1 LSLSDVSFWVGAAL
15 LVACAVAVV
24 TAKSLYHAAYALSGA
39 LLVTAGFYA
48 GLGSPLLAAVQVL
61 LYTGGVLTLVVYA
74 LVVSRGVTEAGA
86 ARKPF
91 AAAATAA
98 LVFGALASFGR
109 SVPPATPGASPGD
122 GRDLGLLLF
131 SRYLV
136 PFELLSVLLLAALVG
151 ALMVAR
157 LERTP

>member
-1 LSLSDVSFWVGAAL
+1 MSDALFWAGAAL
-15 LVACAVAVV
+15 LVAAALAVV
-24 TAKSLYHAAYALSGA
+24 TARSLYRAAYGLSAA
-39 LLVTAGFYA
+39 LLVTAGFYV

-74 LVVSRGVTEAGA
+74 LVVSRGVTDAGSP
-86 ARKPF
+86 RRPF
-91 AAAATAA
+91 AAAAMAA

-109 SVPPATPGASPGD
+109 SVPPATPGTSPGD

-131 SRYLV
+131 GRYLV

-151 ALMVAR
+151 ALMIAR
-157 LERTP
+157 LERAK

>member
-1 LSLSDVSFWVGAAL
+1 MSDLGFWGGAAL
-15 LVACAVAVV
+15 LSACAIAVV
-24 TAKSLYHAAYALSGA
+24 TARSLYRAAFALSGA
-39 LLVTAGFYA
+39 LLVTAGFYVA
-48 GLGSPLLAAVQVL
+48 LGSPLLAAVQVL

-74 LVVSRGVTEAGA
+74 LVVSRGATEAGT

-131 SRYLV
+131 QRYLV

-157 LERTP
+157 LERAK

>member
-1 LSLSDVSFWVGAAL
+1 MSDLAFWAGAGL
-15 LVACAVAVV
+15 LVACALAVV
-24 TAKSLYHAAYALSGA
+24 TARSLYRAAYALSGA
-39 LLVTAGFYA
+39 LLLTAGFYA
-48 GLGSPLLAAVQVL
+48 ALGSTLLAAVQVL

-74 LVVSRGVTEAGA
+74 LVVSRGVTEAGP

-109 SVPPATPGASPGD
+109 SVPPASPAPPPD
-122 GRDLGLLLF
+122 GRELGLLLF
-131 SRYLV
+131 QRYLV

-157 LERTP
+157 LERAK

>member
-1 LSLSDVSFWVGAAL
+1 LSDLAFWGGAGL
-15 LVACAVAVV
+15 LVVCALAVV
-24 TAKSLYHAAYALSGA
+24 TARNLYRAAYALSGV

-48 GLGSPLLAAVQVL
+48 ALGSPLLATVQVL

-74 LVVSRGVTEAGA
+74 LVVSWGTTEAGA
-86 ARKPF
+86 ARRPF

-109 SVPPATPGASPGD
+109 SVPPALPAGPAGG
-122 GRDLGLLLF
+122 GRELGLALF
-131 SRYLV
+131 GRYLV

-157 LERTP
+157 LERVK

>member
-1 LSLSDVSFWVGAAL
+1 VSGLVFWAGAAL
-15 LVACAVAVV
+15 LVACALAVV
-24 TAKSLYHAAYALSGA
+24 TARSLYHAAYALSGA
-39 LLVTAGFYA
+39 LLLTAGFYA
-48 GLGSPLLAAVQVL
+48 GLGSPLLAIVQIL

-74 LVVSRGVTEAGA
+74 LVVSRGANTAGP

-109 SVPPATPGASPGD
+109 SVPAPHPGFGTFG
-122 GRDLGLLLF
+122 GRELGLLLF
-131 SRYLV
+131 QRYLV

-157 LERTP
+157 LERAK

>member
-1 LSLSDVSFWVGAAL
+1 VSDLVFWTGAVL
-15 LVACAVAVV
+15 LCACALAVV
-24 TAKSLYHAAYALSGA
+24 TASSLYRAAYALSAA
-39 LLVTAGFYA
+39 LLLTAAFYA
-48 GLGSPLLAAVQVL
+48 GLGSPLLATIQIL

-74 LVVSRGVTEAGA
+74 LVVSRGVTDAGP

-109 SVPPATPGASPGD
+109 SVPPATPAAPPD
-122 GRDLGLLLF
+122 GRALGLLLF
-131 SRYLV
+131 QRYLV
-136 PFELLSVLLLAALVG
+136 PFELLSLLLLAALVG

-157 LERTP
+157 LERAR

>member
-1 LSLSDVSFWVGAAL
+1 WTGAGL
-15 LVACAVAVV
+15 LCACALAVV
-24 TAKSLYHAAYALSGA
+24 TARSLYRAAYALSGV
-39 LLVTAGFYA
+39 LLLTAAFYA
-48 GLGSPLLAAVQVL
+48 GLGTPLLATVQVL

-74 LVVSRGVTEAGA
+74 LVVSRGAPPA
-86 ARKPF
+86 AAPRKPS

-109 SVPPATPGASPGD
+109 SVPPPRGGGD
-122 GRDLGLLLF
+122 VIGGRELGVLLF
-131 SRYLV
+131 QRYLV

-157 LERTP
+157 LERAK

>member
-1 LSLSDVSFWVGAAL
+1 MSDLPFWGGAVL
-15 LVACAVAVV
+15 LVACALAVV
-24 TAKSLYHAAYALSGA
+24 TARNLYRAAYALTGV
-39 LLVTAGFYA
+39 LLLTAGFYV

-74 LVVSRGVTEAGA
+74 LVVSRGTTEVGT
-86 ARKPF
+86 ARRPF
-91 AAAATAA
+91 AAAATTA

-109 SVPPATPGASPGD
+109 SVPPATAAALPGD

-136 PFELLSVLLLAALVG
+136 PFELLSILLLAALVG
-151 ALMVAR
+151 ALMIAR
-157 LERTP
+157 LERAK

>member
-1 LSLSDVSFWVGAAL
+1 MSDLPFWAGATL

-24 TAKSLYHAAYALSGA
+24 TEKSLYRAAYALTGA

-74 LVVSRGVTEAGA
+74 LVVSRGVTEAGPP
-86 ARKPF
+86 RRPF
-91 AAAATAA
+91 AAATVTA

-109 SVPPATPGASPGD
+109 SVPAAAGGSPGD
-122 GRDLGLLLF
+122 GRELGLLLF
-131 SRYLV
+131 QRYLV

-157 LERTP
+157 LERVK